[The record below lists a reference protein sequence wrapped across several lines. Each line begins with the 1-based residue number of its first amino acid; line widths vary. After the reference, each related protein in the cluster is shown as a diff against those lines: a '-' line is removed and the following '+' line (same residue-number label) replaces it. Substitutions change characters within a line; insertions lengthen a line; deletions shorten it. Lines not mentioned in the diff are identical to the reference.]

1 MSSLTLTISLVDW
14 VYYEENQPVGCSHCG
29 LRNISQL
36 PNYYGYQRV
45 FWTALK
51 SIKSLENFKGTTI
64 VRTFALHILKV
75 ENGIEVGIAWGKFH
89 LLAMKKH

>member
-1 MSSLTLTISLVDW
+1 M
-14 VYYEENQPVGCSHCG
+14 YYEENQPVGCSHCG

-64 VRTFALHILKV
+64 VRTFAPSHFEGGEWNRGGNCLRKIPFTSNEKTLD
-75 ENGIEVGIAWGKFH
+75 G
-89 LLAMKKH
+89 